1 MEQEMDEDNPTPIA
15 MPPMTDEEGAEYAK
29 QEAQD
34 GKYRTTDTR

>member
-1 MEQEMDEDNPTPIA
+1 MDEDTPTPIA
-15 MPPMTDEEGAEYAK
+15 MPLMTDEEGAEYAK